1 MADRNAA
8 DMELDERDGLLN
20 NDHRGRKLPSILRE
34 RGNSFRGL
42 ALHALHTFVVY
53 SSFLSHSWSHW
64 IVPLWERIRWVV
76 CDSWNWL
83 LSLSTKFCRWRRRRW
98 VPTC

>member
-42 ALHALHTFVVY
+42 ALHALHTFVVCLLLLCHILEGIV
-53 SSFLSHSWSHW
+53 LSPCEKENQMSC
-64 IVPLWERIRWVV
+64 L
-76 CDSWNWL
+76 
-83 LSLSTKFCRWRRRRW
+83 
-98 VPTC
+98 

>member
-34 RGNSFRGL
+34 RGNFFRGL
-42 ALHALHTFVVY
+42 APHALRTFVVVF
-53 SSFLSHSWSHW
+53 SVTFSKALDC
-64 IVPLWERIRWVV
+64 PLVRKRIR
-76 CDSWNWL
+76 
-83 LSLSTKFCRWRRRRW
+83 
-98 VPTC
+98 

>member
-1 MADRNAA
+1 MGNRDYRPLEGQDQYEPVGLDDEVSDERDFATIMADRNAA

-42 ALHALHTFVVY
+42 ALHALHT
-53 SSFLSHSWSHW
+53 SSLSSSSLSHS
-64 IVPLWERIRWVV
+64 
-76 CDSWNWL
+76 
-83 LSLSTKFCRWRRRRW
+83 
-98 VPTC
+98 

>member
-34 RGNSFRGL
+34 RGNSLRGL
-42 ALHALHTFVVY
+42 GVHALHTFVVVFF
-53 SSFLSHSWSHW
+53 SVTFMKALDC
-64 IVPLWERIRWVV
+64 PLVRKRIR
-76 CDSWNWL
+76 
-83 LSLSTKFCRWRRRRW
+83 
-98 VPTC
+98 